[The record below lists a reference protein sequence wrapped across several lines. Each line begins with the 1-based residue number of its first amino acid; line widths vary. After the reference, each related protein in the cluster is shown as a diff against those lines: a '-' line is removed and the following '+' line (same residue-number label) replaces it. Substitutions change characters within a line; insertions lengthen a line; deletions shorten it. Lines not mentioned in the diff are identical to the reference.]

1 MIQAPKPPLK
11 NLLFI
16 GILMLLFFTPLGKLL
31 KVGVLQLISTSP
43 SVEKVENRQEIIE
56 YSGTITSENGQLIP
70 FENYKN
76 KPVIISFWATW
87 CPSCIAEMP
96 SLQKL
101 YNDYK
106 NSVSFLLVTNEQKEK
121 VQAFMQQKNYD
132 MPIFYN
138 ENNLPNLL
146 HSKSIPATF
155 LIAPNGEIVIKKIG
169 VANWN
174 SEQVRAVLNKII
186 D

>member
-1 MIQAPKPPLK
+1 MIQAPKPPFK

-16 GILMLLFFTPLGKLL
+16 GILMLLFFTPLGKSL
-31 KVGVLQLISTSP
+31 KVGVLRLISISP
-43 SVEKVENRQEIIE
+43 SIEKVENQQKITE
-56 YSGTITSENGQLIP
+56 YSGTIINENGLQIP

-76 KPVIISFWATW
+76 KPIIISFWATW

-106 NSVSFLLVTNEQKEK
+106 NSVSFLLITNDPKEK
-121 VQAFMQQKNYD
+121 VQVFMQQKGYN

-138 ENNLPNLL
+138 ENDLPSLL
-146 HSKSIPATF
+146 YSKSIPATF
-155 LIAPNGEIVIKKIG
+155 LIAPNGKIIIKKIG
-169 VANWN
+169 AANWN
-174 SEQVRAVLNKII
+174 SEQVRATLNKII